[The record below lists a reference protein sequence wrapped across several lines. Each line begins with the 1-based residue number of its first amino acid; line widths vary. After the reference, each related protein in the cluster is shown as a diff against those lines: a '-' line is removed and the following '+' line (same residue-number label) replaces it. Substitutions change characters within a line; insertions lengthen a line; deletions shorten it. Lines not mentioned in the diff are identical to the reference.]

1 MQGEIC
7 VASSR
12 LFVQEGIYE
21 KLVEKLVEK
30 AKAWVVGDP
39 FDPKVQHGPQVWNEK
54 KKKNDLS
61 FWSCITTY
69 TRVLGAN
76 NNQQRLFYSKG
87 VNPNRFVNGFPMKM
101 LIFDM
106 QVDKQQFEKIL
117 SYIEHGKK
125 EGATLLTGGKPLG
138 EKGYYIEPTIFAEVK
153 VCISLNLQHATG
165 YISCFLV

>member
-54 KKKNDLS
+54 K
-61 FWSCITTY
+61 
-69 TRVLGAN
+69 
-76 NNQQRLFYSKG
+76 
-87 VNPNRFVNGFPMKM
+87 
-101 LIFDM
+101 
-106 QVDKQQFEKIL
+106 
-117 SYIEHGKK
+117 
-125 EGATLLTGGKPLG
+125 
-138 EKGYYIEPTIFAEVK
+138 
-153 VCISLNLQHATG
+153 
-165 YISCFLV
+165 

>member
-54 KKKNDLS
+54 KKKKMICLFGLVLQLTQGFWGPTTINRDYFTLKEWIRIDL
-61 FWSCITTY
+61 
-69 TRVLGAN
+69 
-76 NNQQRLFYSKG
+76 
-87 VNPNRFVNGFPMKM
+87 
-101 LIFDM
+101 
-106 QVDKQQFEKIL
+106 
-117 SYIEHGKK
+117 
-125 EGATLLTGGKPLG
+125 
-138 EKGYYIEPTIFAEVK
+138 
-153 VCISLNLQHATG
+153 
-165 YISCFLV
+165 